1 MSQFTLKQQH
11 LSMLNMSH
19 VVKRACQEK
28 RERAREEERAVEAGI
43 IQGC

>member
-1 MSQFTLKQQH
+1 MSASTLKQQH

-19 VVKRACQEK
+19 VVERACQEK
-28 RERAREEERAVEAGI
+28 RERACEEERAVEAGM